1 MVSTKKERT
10 LVVIELNG
18 GNDALNTIVPFGNG
32 LYYDHRPG
40 IGIAQQDVLP
50 LGSIGDASGY
60 GFNPNMPAVKDLW
73 DRGELAIING
83 IGYPQPNRSHFRS
96 RDIWYTAEPESIG
109 TEGWLGAAIRDL
121 DAKGENVLTG
131 VNFGRGLPRALV
143 GKGVPVA
150 SVGNL
155 ETYGLLPDI
164 DDDNVRHHALD
175 ALGRMYGPAG
185 GKDMVAQA
193 LSENG
198 SQALMGAD
206 ILRTAP
212 ERYSSSVEYAD
223 TPISQSLRNAAQ
235 VMSAGLGTRILYAQ
249 HGSFDTHS
257 DELRAHGKLWQ
268 DASTAIADFTEDLK
282 EQGLWEDTLVLV
294 WSEFGRRVRDNG
306 TGCDHGS
313 GGVAFVFGGSVQG
326 GLFGQYPS
334 LREADLSE
342 GDMAYTTDFRSTYAT
357 ILDRWLGLDP
367 DPIVHG
373 QFEQFDFVRR

>member
-1 MVSTKKERT
+1 MVSTKKDRS
-10 LVVIELNG
+10 LVVIELAG
-18 GNDALNTIVPFGNG
+18 GNDALNTLVPYNNG
-32 LYYDHRPG
+32 LYYDYRPS
-40 IGIAQQDVLP
+40 IGIQQEDVLAIN
-50 LGSIGDASGY
+50 GEY
-60 GFNPNMPAVKDLW
+60 GFNPNMQAVKDLW

-109 TEGWLGAAIRDL
+109 NQGWLGAAIRDL

-143 GKGVPVA
+143 CRGVPVA

-155 ETYGLLPDI
+155 ETYGLLPDMS
-164 DDDNVRHHALD
+164 DENVRHNALD

-185 GKDMVAQA
+185 GRDIVAQTLA
-193 LSENG
+193 ENG
-198 SQALMGAD
+198 SQSLMGAD

-212 ERYSSSVEYAD
+212 ERYSSSIEYAD
-223 TPISQSLRNAAQ
+223 TPISQSLKSAAQ
-235 VMSAGLGTRILYAQ
+235 VMSAGLGTRVLYAQ

-257 DELRAHGKLWQ
+257 NELQSHAKLWQ
-268 DASTAIADFTEDLK
+268 DASAAIADFTEDLK
-282 EQGLWEDTLVLV
+282 EQGLWEETLVLV

-313 GGVAFVFGGSVQG
+313 GGVAFVLGGSVEG
-326 GLFGQYPS
+326 GLYGQYPS
-334 LREADLSE
+334 LRDADLSE
-342 GDMAYTTDFRSTYAT
+342 GDMAYTTDFRTTYAT
-357 ILDRWLGLDP
+357 VLDRWLGLDP

-373 QFEQFDFVRR
+373 QFEQFEFITR

>member
-1 MVSTKKERT
+1 MVSTKKDRS
-10 LVVIELNG
+10 LVVIELAG
-18 GNDALNTIVPFGNG
+18 GNDALNTLVPYNNG
-32 LYYDHRPG
+32 LYYDYRPG
-40 IGIAQQDVLP
+40 IGIQQGDVLAIN
-50 LGSIGDASGY
+50 GEY
-60 GFNPNMPAVKDLW
+60 GFNPNMQAVKDLW

-109 TEGWLGAAIRDL
+109 NQGWLGAAIRDL

-143 GKGVPVA
+143 CRGVPVA

-155 ETYGLLPDI
+155 ETYGLLPDMS
-164 DDDNVRHHALD
+164 DENVRHNALD

-185 GKDMVAQA
+185 GRDIVAQTLA
-193 LSENG
+193 ENG

-212 ERYSSSVEYAD
+212 ERYSSSIEYAD
-223 TPISQSLRNAAQ
+223 TAISQSLKSAAQ
-235 VMSAGLGTRILYAQ
+235 VMSAGLGTRVLYAQ

-257 DELRAHGKLWQ
+257 NELQSHAKLWQ
-268 DASTAIADFTEDLK
+268 DASAAIADFTEDLK
-282 EQGLWEDTLVLV
+282 EQGLWEETLVLV

-313 GGVAFVFGGSVQG
+313 GGVAFVLGGSVEG
-326 GLFGQYPS
+326 GLYGQYPS

-342 GDMAYTTDFRSTYAT
+342 GDMAYTTDFRTTYAT
-357 ILDRWLGLDP
+357 VLDRWLGLDP

-373 QFEQFDFVRR
+373 QFEQFEFITR

>member
-1 MVSTKKERT
+1 MVSTKKDRS
-10 LVVIELNG
+10 LVVIELAG
-18 GNDALNTIVPFGNG
+18 GNDALNTLIPYNNS
-32 LYYDHRPG
+32 LYYEYRPG
-40 IGIAQQDVLP
+40 IGIQQGDVLAIN
-50 LGSIGDASGY
+50 GEY
-60 GFNPNMPAVKDLW
+60 GFNPNMQAVKDLW

-109 TEGWLGAAIRDL
+109 NQGWLGAAIRDL

-143 GKGVPVA
+143 CRGVPVA

-155 ETYGLLPDI
+155 ETYGLLPDMS
-164 DDDNVRHHALD
+164 DENVRHHALD

-185 GKDMVAQA
+185 GRDIVAQTLA
-193 LSENG
+193 ENG

-206 ILRTAP
+206 ILRSAP
-212 ERYSSSVEYAD
+212 ERYSSSIEYAD
-223 TPISQSLRNAAQ
+223 TPISQSLKSAAQ
-235 VMSAGLGTRILYAQ
+235 VMSAGLGSRVLYAQ

-257 DELRAHGKLWQ
+257 NELQSHAKLWQ
-268 DASTAIADFTEDLK
+268 DASTAITDFTGDLK
-282 EQGLWEDTLVLV
+282 EQGLWEETLVLV

-313 GGVAFVFGGSVQG
+313 GGVAFVLGGSVEG
-326 GLFGQYPS
+326 GLYGQYPS

-342 GDMAYTTDFRSTYAT
+342 GDMAYTTDFRTTYAT
-357 ILDRWLGLDP
+357 VLDRWLGLDP

-373 QFEQFDFVRR
+373 QFEQFEFITR